1 MDSKTIA
8 LRETAVV
15 LVGEVVCT
23 AAMVAVFAL
32 LGKYDTS
39 VLLGG
44 AVGAVLATLNFFI
57 MALSTT
63 AAADKAVTQDVKGGQ
78 ALIHISYIG
87 RMAALFVLLAL
98 FAKSGKFHVLT
109 LVLPL
114 VFVRP
119 VLSIAEIF
127 KKKGDVTA

>member
-15 LVGEVVCT
+15 LAGEVVCT

-44 AVGAVLATLNFFI
+44 AVGAVLATLNFFV
-57 MALSTT
+57 MALSTS
-63 AAADKAVTQDVKGGQ
+63 AAADKAVAQDVKGGQ
-78 ALIHISYIG
+78 ALVHLSYIG
-87 RMAALFVLLAL
+87 RMAALFILLAL

>member
-1 MDSKTIA
+1 MDSKKIVF
-8 LRETAVV
+8 RETGVV
-15 LVGEVVCT
+15 LIGEVLCT
-23 AAMVAVFAL
+23 AVMIGIFAAI
-32 LGKYDTS
+32 GKYDTS

-44 AVGAVLATLNFFI
+44 IAGAALATLNFFI
-57 MALSTT
+57 MALATNT
-63 AAADKAVTQDVKGGQ
+63 AADKAVQQDVKGGQ
-78 ALIHISYIG
+78 ALIQISYIG
-87 RMAALFVLLAL
+87 RMALLFILLAL

-119 VLSIAEIF
+119 TLSIAEIF

>member
-1 MDSKTIA
+1 MNSKAIA
-8 LRETAVV
+8 FRETAAV
-15 LVGEVVCT
+15 LVGELICT
-23 AAMVAVFAL
+23 AIMVAVFAV

-44 AVGAVLATLNFFI
+44 LVGAALATLNFFV
-57 MALSTT
+57 MALGTS
-63 AAADKAVTQDVKGGQ
+63 AAADKAVAQDVKGGQ
-78 ALIHISYIG
+78 ALIHFSYIG

-114 VFVRP
+114 AFVRP

>member
-1 MDSKTIA
+1 MNSKTIA

-44 AVGAVLATLNFFI
+44 AVGAVLATLNFFV

-87 RMAALFVLLAL
+87 RMAALFILLAL
-98 FAKSGKFHVLT
+98 FAKSGKFHVLA

>member
-1 MDSKTIA
+1 MNSKTIA

>member
-1 MDSKTIA
+1 MNSKTIA

-15 LVGEVVCT
+15 LVGELVCT

-87 RMAALFVLLAL
+87 RMAALFILLAL